1 MKGVPVIRP
10 IRVTDEAGLQQFVR
24 NLSTASRYPEFMI
37 AIRELP
43 EDMLDRFVHPEQ
55 GREVVLVVSSPDG
68 DIIGLA
74 QYVADES
81 GDGCKVAIVVADA
94 WHRMGLG
101 TDLLAALISFAQRNG
116 IAHVHADVLADN
128 YAMLT
133 LARKLGCEARINRRV
148 PYLVPIARG
157 LESPRVAMHA
167 PAVEIMG
174 SRFPRNAQ
182 SLTPTLS
189 QRQRARIDVIHR
201 CELGKNYSL
210 EPTT

>member
-24 NLSTASRYPEFMI
+24 NLSPASRYPGFMI

-68 DIIGLA
+68 DIIGLT

-81 GDGCKVAIVVADA
+81 GDGCEVAIVVADA
-94 WHRMGLG
+94 WHRMRLG

-116 IAHVHADVLADN
+116 IAHVHADVLADT

-133 LARKLGCEARINRRV
+133 LARKLGCEARIKGGRPTWCRSPEGWNRRV
-148 PYLVPIARG
+148 SQCMRLPWKSWGRG
-157 LESPRVAMHA
+157 SRGTRNPSPR
-167 PAVEIMG
+167 PSPKGRGRG
-174 SRFPRNAQ
+174 SM
-182 SLTPTLS
+182 
-189 QRQRARIDVIHR
+189 
-201 CELGKNYSL
+201 
-210 EPTT
+210 